1 MKYIIKNIRTN
12 EELVYDLENDKEF
25 LKILNKRFMGFKR
38 IGNFAHRCGDLVVW
52 GAIFIKK
59 KDFTKSKREPVD
71 FYEVLCDK
79 RIGVCNERMDKC

>member
-1 MKYIIKNIRTN
+1 MKYIIKNVRTN
-12 EELVYDLENDKEF
+12 EELVYGLESDKEF

-38 IGNFAHRCGDLVVW
+38 MSNFAHRRDDMLVW
-52 GAIFIKK
+52 GMVFIKK

-79 RIGVCNERMDKC
+79 R

>member
-38 IGNFAHRCGDLVVW
+38 ISNFAHRRDGMLVW
-52 GAIFIKK
+52 GMVFIKE

-79 RIGVCNERMDKC
+79 MVGCM

>member
-12 EELVYDLENDKEF
+12 EELVYDLERDKEF

-38 IGNFAHRCGDLVVW
+38 ISNFAHRRDDMLVW
-52 GAIFIKK
+52 GMVFIKE
-59 KDFTKSKREPVD
+59 KDFTKSKRESVD

-79 RIGVCNERMDKC
+79 MVGCV

>member
-12 EELVYDLENDKEF
+12 EELVYDLESDKEF

-38 IGNFAHRCGDLVVW
+38 ISNFAHRRDDMLVW
-52 GAIFIKK
+52 GMVFIKE
-59 KDFTKSKREPVD
+59 KDFTKSKRESVD

-79 RIGVCNERMDKC
+79 RLGEHESNK

>member
-25 LKILNKRFMGFKR
+25 LKILHKRFMGFKR
-38 IGNFAHRCGDLVVW
+38 MSNFAHRRDDMLVW
-52 GAIFIKK
+52 GMVFIKE
-59 KDFTKSKREPVD
+59 KDFTKSKRESVD

-79 RIGVCNERMDKC
+79 R

>member
-25 LKILNKRFMGFKR
+25 LKILNKRFMGFKWTS
-38 IGNFAHRCGDLVVW
+38 NFAHRRDDLLVW
-52 GAIFIKK
+52 GMIFIKK

-71 FYEVLCDK
+71 FYEVLCNK
-79 RIGVCNERMDKC
+79 VGEHESNK

>member
-12 EELVYDLENDKEF
+12 EELVYDLESDKEF

-38 IGNFAHRCGDLVVW
+38 MSNFAHRRDDMLVW
-52 GAIFIKK
+52 GMIFIKER
-59 KDFTKSKREPVD
+59 DFSKSKRESVD

-79 RIGVCNERMDKC
+79 MVGHM

>member
-25 LKILNKRFMGFKR
+25 LKIFNKRFMGFKR
-38 IGNFAHRCGDLVVW
+38 SSNFAHRRDGMLVW
-52 GAIFIKK
+52 GMVFIKE

-79 RIGVCNERMDKC
+79 RIGVYNE

>member
-38 IGNFAHRCGDLVVW
+38 ISNFAHRKDDMLVW
-52 GAIFIKK
+52 GMVFIKE
-59 KDFTKSKREPVD
+59 KDFTKSKRESVD

-79 RIGVCNERMDKC
+79 MVGCI

>member
-1 MKYIIKNIRTN
+1 MKYIIKNIRTS

-38 IGNFAHRCGDLVVW
+38 TSNFAHRRDDLLVW
-52 GAIFIKK
+52 GMIFIKE
-59 KDFTKSKREPVD
+59 KDFSKSKRESVD

-79 RIGVCNERMDKC
+79 R

>member
-12 EELVYDLENDKEF
+12 EELVYDIESDKEF

-38 IGNFAHRCGDLVVW
+38 MSNFAHRRDDMLVW
-52 GAIFIKK
+52 GMVFIKE
-59 KDFTKSKREPVD
+59 KDFTKSKRESVD

-79 RIGVCNERMDKC
+79 R

>member
-12 EELVYDLENDKEF
+12 EELVYDLESDKEF

-38 IGNFAHRCGDLVVW
+38 MSNFAHRRDELLIW
-52 GAIFIKK
+52 GMIFIEER
-59 KDFTKSKREPVD
+59 DFSKSKKEPVD

-79 RIGVCNERMDKC
+79 MVGCI

>member
-38 IGNFAHRCGDLVVW
+38 ISNFAHRRDDMLVW
-52 GAIFIKK
+52 GMVFIKE
-59 KDFTKSKREPVD
+59 KDFTKSKRESVD

-79 RIGVCNERMDKC
+79 R